1 MCFSSDTKKY
11 KHESEAI
18 RHYLLKL
25 DISAELAGPDLY
37 NQYINKVG
45 IGQTMN
51 SDEVN
56 FTTDKVY
63 DDYQLE
69 MDTDT
74 EALISSLD
82 LRRIFFPKLSENSTQ
97 RAMEI
102 YKQTRQWSRD
112 AAILHSPV
120 NVQIAA
126 TKQSNESSSFGDS
139 EEEPCCAADNGPS
152 TDVDMEGV
160 PKNTSS
166 PHKSL
171 ISEMKLPCFQD
182 VVVHNAV

>member
-25 DISAELAGPDLY
+25 EISAELAGPDLY

-45 IGQTMN
+45 TGQTMN

-69 MDTDT
+69 VILFTYLYLLYDIVHLPIF
-74 EALISSLD
+74 LI
-82 LRRIFFPKLSENSTQ
+82 
-97 RAMEI
+97 
-102 YKQTRQWSRD
+102 
-112 AAILHSPV
+112 
-120 NVQIAA
+120 
-126 TKQSNESSSFGDS
+126 
-139 EEEPCCAADNGPS
+139 
-152 TDVDMEGV
+152 
-160 PKNTSS
+160 
-166 PHKSL
+166 
-171 ISEMKLPCFQD
+171 
-182 VVVHNAV
+182 

>member
-45 IGQTMN
+45 TGQTMN

-56 FTTDKVY
+56 FTIDKVY

-102 YKQTRQWSRD
+102 YK
-112 AAILHSPV
+112 
-120 NVQIAA
+120 
-126 TKQSNESSSFGDS
+126 
-139 EEEPCCAADNGPS
+139 
-152 TDVDMEGV
+152 
-160 PKNTSS
+160 
-166 PHKSL
+166 
-171 ISEMKLPCFQD
+171 
-182 VVVHNAV
+182 